1 MESIKSCKKSVFC
14 IVLANDLTLSLNYV
28 QSCSGHLLLGAYL
41 GPQTLETKVGEE
53 LYTGSHLAS
62 MEAVVTS
69 KAHLAAIDCVTWA
82 LGRIHLGLIN
92 VISSAYST
100 STTIFAFLLCKM
112 QRLY

>member
-1 MESIKSCKKSVFC
+1 MLHEKNCKKVQMS
-14 IVLANDLTLSLNYV
+14 LAYDLTLSLNYV

-62 MEAVVTS
+62 MEAVATS

-82 LGRIHLGLIN
+82 LGRIHLG
-92 VISSAYST
+92 
-100 STTIFAFLLCKM
+100 
-112 QRLY
+112 

>member
-1 MESIKSCKKSVFC
+1 MRKIAKEVEMS
-14 IVLANDLTLSLNYV
+14 LAYDLTLSLNYV

-62 MEAVVTS
+62 MEAVATS

-82 LGRIHLGLIN
+82 LGRIHFG
-92 VISSAYST
+92 
-100 STTIFAFLLCKM
+100 
-112 QRLY
+112 